1 MVSSHRNAYDAACSL
16 YNHFEI
22 SGDVDVDVLTAFHER
37 TQRVITNHDTAEL
50 PWKNAGVLALGTDL
64 YQCCWEL
71 ARLSQNTTNKS
82 MREMPQRLKDFV
94 KGDITL

>member
-50 PWKNAGVLALGTDL
+50 PWKNAGVLALGTDP

-71 ARLSQNTTNKS
+71 ARLSQNTNNKY
-82 MREMPQRLKDFV
+82 M
-94 KGDITL
+94 